1 MAGVARAW
9 ERAAADVPADRQAV
23 VRAAV
28 VLEAGTPAL
37 DRLTSLT
44 RWGLGGRIG
53 RGQQWVSWLHA
64 EDFLAI
70 MQRVITDEQFT
81 GVVHATSPQPVRNR
95 ELMAALRTVLHRPP
109 APPAPVPL
117 VRLGAL
123 MLRTDPALAL
133 TSRRAVPRRLQE
145 AGFQFGHPEILPAL
159 RHLLAQA
166 PAPA

>member
-1 MAGVARAW
+1 MKIVLAGGSGALGR
-9 ERAAADVPADRQAV
+9 RLAAATAR
-23 VRAAV
+23 R
-28 VLEAGTPAL
+28 
-37 DRLTSLT
+37 
-44 RWGLGGRIG
+44 GLGGRIG
-53 RGQQWVSWLHA
+53 SGRQWISWLHV

-70 MQRVITDEQFT
+70 VQQIITDDKFT
-81 GVVHATSPQPVRNR
+81 GVVHATSPQPARNR

-123 MLRTDPALAL
+123 MLRTDRALAL

-159 RHLLAQA
+159 RDLLGRA